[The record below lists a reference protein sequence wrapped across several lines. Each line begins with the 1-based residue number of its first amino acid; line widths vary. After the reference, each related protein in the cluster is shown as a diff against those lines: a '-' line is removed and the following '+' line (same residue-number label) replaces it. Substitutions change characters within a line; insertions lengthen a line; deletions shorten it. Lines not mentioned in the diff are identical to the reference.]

1 MAKKTTR
8 PSSTQKHLTIAQIR
22 DSVVILKDG
31 TFRSVAA
38 VSAVNFAL
46 KSQKEQDAIIYQFQN
61 FINSLTTPI
70 QVVVQSRQLELNSY
84 LRDLADRAEAQ
95 TNELLQ
101 FQMIDYIDFVS
112 RLITLANIMEK
123 RFYVIVPHNTVKTGS
138 SGLLD
143 IFLGGRKT
151 TPHYTQQQFDKYHG
165 ELVERTNV
173 VISGLASI
181 GLRAVQLNTQE
192 LVEFYY
198 SIYNPEEAVEE
209 KLVDVDQLKAAIIQR
224 GKPGETRG

>member
-1 MAKKTTR
+1 MAKKVH
-8 PSSTQKHLTIAQIR
+8 PPSTQKHLNIAQIR

-31 TFRSVAA
+31 TFRSICA

-46 KSQKEQDAIIYQFQN
+46 KSQKEQDAIIYQFQS
-61 FINSLTTPI
+61 FINSLNTPI
-70 QVVVQSRQLELNSY
+70 QVVVQSRQLELNTY
-84 LRDLADRAEAQ
+84 LQDLSERAQAQ

-123 RFYVIVPHNTVKTGS
+123 RFYVVVPHNTVKTGS
-138 SGLLD
+138 SGLLG

-151 TPHYTQQQFDKYHG
+151 TPHYTQQQFDHYLS
-165 ELVERTNV
+165 ELLERTNV
-173 VISGLASI
+173 IISGLSSI

-198 SIYNPEEAVEE
+198 AIYNPEEAVEE
-209 KLVDVDQLKAAIIQR
+209 KLVDVEQLKASIVQR
-224 GKPGETRG
+224 GTPGGQNG

>member
-1 MAKKTTR
+1 MAKKTH
-8 PSSTQKHLTIAQIR
+8 PPSTQKHLNIAQIR

-31 TFRSVAA
+31 TLRSVCA

-46 KSQKEQDAIIYQFQN
+46 KSQKEQDALIYQFQS

-84 LRDLADRAEAQ
+84 LQDLSDRAQAQ

-101 FQMIDYIDFVS
+101 FQMVDYIDFVS

-123 RFYVIVPHNTVKTGS
+123 RFYVVVPHNTVKSGS

-151 TPHYTQQQFDKYHG
+151 TPHYSQQQFEHYQG
-165 ELVERTNV
+165 ELLQLTNV

-209 KLVDVDQLKAAIIQR
+209 KLVDVEQLKASVIHREAPGGQR
-224 GKPGETRG
+224 G